1 MKDMKNEKKNS
12 VMNKHIETE
21 HKNSEKEVEFEMVMT
36 GQFRKASSRQINES
50 IKIKNMESVFI
61 EFKI

>member
-1 MKDMKNEKKNS
+1 MNKKNS
-12 VMNKHIETE
+12 AINKHIETE
-21 HKNSEKEVEFEMVMT
+21 YKISEKEVEFEMVMT